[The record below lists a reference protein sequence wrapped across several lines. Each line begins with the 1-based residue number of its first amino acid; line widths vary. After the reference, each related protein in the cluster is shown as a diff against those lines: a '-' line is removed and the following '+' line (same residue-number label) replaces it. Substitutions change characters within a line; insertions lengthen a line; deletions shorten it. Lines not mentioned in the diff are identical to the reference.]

1 MALTFMTASLAL
13 TRLTA
18 KKLANS
24 VKSCFHCA
32 SLLELILLRTCSY
45 LFTSTLLID
54 VTMLIAIAAVL
65 IGLILLIWSADRFV
79 DGASATA
86 SHLGM
91 SPLLI
96 GLTIVA
102 FGTSA
107 PEMLVSTMAALDD
120 APGLAIGNAIG
131 SNIANIALVLGAT
144 ALVSPLPI
152 KGNLVRV
159 ELPIL
164 TLATMGAGIVL
175 LDYYLDAI
183 DSGLLLLGLV
193 VCLYLFKRY
202 QKDYSQA
209 ASQDH
214 SQDHS
219 QDKEKPL
226 AKMSLKVGIVW
237 LLVGLVLLALG
248 SRILVGGAVYIA
260 TSLGVSEMIIG
271 LTIIAIGTSLPE
283 LAASIM
289 SARKGQHG
297 IALGN
302 VIGSN
307 IFNLLGVMA
316 IPALISPVVIE
327 ADALWRDYGLMLM
340 LTLFILALGFKARRG
355 GHISRPIGGL
365 LLLIYVMYMFLLYT
379 IAR

>member
-24 VKSCFHCA
+24 VESCFHCA

-54 VTMLIAIAAVL
+54 ITMLIAIAAVL

-193 VCLYLFKRY
+193 VCLYLFTRY
-202 QKDYSQA
+202 QQDYSQE

-214 SQDHS
+214 SQDK
-219 QDKEKPL
+219 KEPL
-226 AKMSLKVGIVW
+226 TKMSLKVGIVW

>member
-1 MALTFMTASLAL
+1 
-13 TRLTA
+13 
-18 KKLANS
+18 
-24 VKSCFHCA
+24 
-32 SLLELILLRTCSY
+32 
-45 LFTSTLLID
+45 
-54 VTMLIAIAAVL
+54 MLIAIAAVL
-65 IGLILLIWSADRFV
+65 VGLGLLIWSADRFV

-91 SPLLI
+91 SPMLI

-107 PEMLVSTMAALDD
+107 PEMLVSTMAALDH

-144 ALVSPLPI
+144 ALVSPMPI
-152 KGNLVRV
+152 KGNLVRL

-164 TLATMGAGIVL
+164 TLATLGAGILL
-175 LDYYLDAI
+175 LDYYLDII
-183 DSGLLLLGLV
+183 DSALLLLGLV

-202 QKDYSQA
+202 Q
-209 ASQDH
+209 QDH
-214 SQDHS
+214 VE
-219 QDKEKPL
+219 DKIQPL
-226 AKMSLKVGIVW
+226 ANMSLKLGIIW
-237 LLVGLVLLALG
+237 LIVGLVLLALG
-248 SRILVGGAVYIA
+248 SRILVGGAIYIA
-260 TSLGVSEMIIG
+260 TDLGVSKMIIG

-302 VIGSN
+302 IIGSN

-316 IPALISPVVIE
+316 IPALINPVVIE
-327 ADALWRDYGLMLM
+327 ADALWRDYGLMLL
-340 LTLFILALGFKARRG
+340 LTLFMLALGFKARRG
-355 GHISRPIGGL
+355 GTISRLMGSL
-365 LLLIYVMYMFLLYT
+365 LLLIYVMYMLLLYT
-379 IAR
+379 NAT

>member
-1 MALTFMTASLAL
+1 
-13 TRLTA
+13 
-18 KKLANS
+18 
-24 VKSCFHCA
+24 
-32 SLLELILLRTCSY
+32 
-45 LFTSTLLID
+45 
-54 VTMLIAIAAVL
+54 MLIAIAAVL
-65 IGLILLIWSADRFV
+65 VGLGLLIWSADRFV

-91 SPLLI
+91 SPMLI

-107 PEMLVSTMAALDD
+107 PEMLVSTMAALDH

-144 ALVSPLPI
+144 ALVSPMPI
-152 KGNLVRV
+152 KGNLVRL

-164 TLATMGAGIVL
+164 TLATLGAGILL
-175 LDYYLDAI
+175 LDYYLDII
-183 DSGLLLLGLV
+183 DSALLLLGLV

-202 QKDYSQA
+202 Q
-209 ASQDH
+209 QDH
-214 SQDHS
+214 V
-219 QDKEKPL
+219 QDKIQPL
-226 AKMSLKVGIVW
+226 ANMSLKLGIIW
-237 LLVGLVLLALG
+237 LIVGLVLLALG
-248 SRILVGGAVYIA
+248 SRILVGGAIYIA
-260 TSLGVSEMIIG
+260 TDLGVSKMIIG

-302 VIGSN
+302 IIGSN

-316 IPALISPVVIE
+316 IPALINPVVIE
-327 ADALWRDYGLMLM
+327 ADALWRDYGLMLL
-340 LTLFILALGFKARRG
+340 LTLFMLALGFKARRG
-355 GHISRPIGGL
+355 GTISRLMGSL
-365 LLLIYVMYMFLLYT
+365 LLLIYVMYMLLLYT
-379 IAR
+379 NAT

>member
-1 MALTFMTASLAL
+1 MALTFMTTSLAL

-24 VKSCFHCA
+24 VESCFHCA

-175 LDYYLDAI
+175 LDYYLDAV

-202 QKDYSQA
+202 QQDYSQEA
-209 ASQDH
+209 

-237 LLVGLVLLALG
+237 LLVGLALLALG

-307 IFNLLGVMA
+307 VFNLLGVMA

-379 IAR
+379 NAR

>member
-1 MALTFMTASLAL
+1 
-13 TRLTA
+13 
-18 KKLANS
+18 
-24 VKSCFHCA
+24 
-32 SLLELILLRTCSY
+32 
-45 LFTSTLLID
+45 
-54 VTMLIAIAAVL
+54 MLIAIAAVL
-65 IGLILLIWSADRFV
+65 VGLGLLIWSADRFV

-91 SPLLI
+91 SPMLI

-107 PEMLVSTMAALDD
+107 PEMLVSTMAALDH

-144 ALVSPLPI
+144 ALVSPMPI
-152 KGNLVRV
+152 KGNLVRL

-164 TLATMGAGIVL
+164 TLATLGAGILL
-175 LDYYLDAI
+175 LDYYLDII
-183 DSGLLLLGLV
+183 DSALLLLGLV

-202 QKDYSQA
+202 Q
-209 ASQDH
+209 QDH
-214 SQDHS
+214 VE
-219 QDKEKPL
+219 DKIQPL
-226 AKMSLKVGIVW
+226 ANMSLKLGIIW
-237 LLVGLVLLALG
+237 LIVGLVLLALG
-248 SRILVGGAVYIA
+248 SRILVGGAIYIA
-260 TSLGVSEMIIG
+260 TDLGVSKMIIG

-302 VIGSN
+302 IIGSN

-316 IPALISPVVIE
+316 IPALINPVVIE
-327 ADALWRDYGLMLM
+327 ADALWRDYGLMLL

-355 GHISRPIGGL
+355 GTISRLMGSL

-379 IAR
+379 NAT

>member
-1 MALTFMTASLAL
+1 
-13 TRLTA
+13 
-18 KKLANS
+18 
-24 VKSCFHCA
+24 
-32 SLLELILLRTCSY
+32 
-45 LFTSTLLID
+45 
-54 VTMLIAIAAVL
+54 MLIAIAAVL
-65 IGLILLIWSADRFV
+65 VGLGLLIWSADRFV

-91 SPLLI
+91 SPMLI

-107 PEMLVSTMAALDD
+107 PEMLVSTMAALDH

-144 ALVSPLPI
+144 ALVSPMPI
-152 KGNLVRV
+152 KGNLVRL

-164 TLATMGAGIVL
+164 TLATLGAGILL
-175 LDYYLDAI
+175 LDYYLDII
-183 DSGLLLLGLV
+183 DSALLLLGLV

-202 QKDYSQA
+202 Q
-209 ASQDH
+209 QDH
-214 SQDHS
+214 VE
-219 QDKEKPL
+219 DKIQPL
-226 AKMSLKVGIVW
+226 ANMSLKLGIIW
-237 LLVGLVLLALG
+237 LIVGLVLLALG
-248 SRILVGGAVYIA
+248 SRILVGGAIYIA
-260 TSLGVSEMIIG
+260 TDLGVSKMIIG

-302 VIGSN
+302 IIGSN
-307 IFNLLGVMA
+307 VFNLLGVMA
-316 IPALISPVVIE
+316 IPALINPVVIE
-327 ADALWRDYGLMLM
+327 ADALWRDYGLMLL

-355 GHISRPIGGL
+355 GTISRLMGSL
-365 LLLIYVMYMFLLYT
+365 LLLIYVMYMLLLYT
-379 IAR
+379 NAT

>member
-1 MALTFMTASLAL
+1 
-13 TRLTA
+13 
-18 KKLANS
+18 
-24 VKSCFHCA
+24 
-32 SLLELILLRTCSY
+32 
-45 LFTSTLLID
+45 
-54 VTMLIAIAAVL
+54 MLIAIAAVL
-65 IGLILLIWSADRFV
+65 VGLGLLIWSADRFV

-91 SPLLI
+91 SPMLI

-107 PEMLVSTMAALDD
+107 PEMLVSTMAALDH

-144 ALVSPLPI
+144 ALVSPMPI
-152 KGNLVRV
+152 KGNLVRL

-164 TLATMGAGIVL
+164 TLATLGAGILL
-175 LDYYLDAI
+175 LDYYLDII
-183 DSGLLLLGLV
+183 DSTLLLLGLV

-202 QKDYSQA
+202 Q
-209 ASQDH
+209 QDH
-214 SQDHS
+214 VE
-219 QDKEKPL
+219 DKIQPL
-226 AKMSLKVGIVW
+226 ANMSLKLGIIW
-237 LLVGLVLLALG
+237 LIVGLVLLALG
-248 SRILVGGAVYIA
+248 SRILVGGAIFIA
-260 TSLGVSEMIIG
+260 TDLGVSKMIIG

-302 VIGSN
+302 IIGSN

-316 IPALISPVVIE
+316 IPALINPVVIE
-327 ADALWRDYGLMLM
+327 ADALWRDYGLMLL

-355 GHISRPIGGL
+355 GTISRLMGSL
-365 LLLIYVMYMFLLYT
+365 LLLIYVMYMLLLYT
-379 IAR
+379 NAT

>member
-1 MALTFMTASLAL
+1 MALTFMTTSLAL

-24 VKSCFHCA
+24 VESCFHCA

-202 QKDYSQA
+202 QQDYSQEA
-209 ASQDH
+209 

-237 LLVGLVLLALG
+237 LLVGLALLALG

-379 IAR
+379 NAR

>member
-1 MALTFMTASLAL
+1 MALTFMTTSLAL

-24 VKSCFHCA
+24 VESCFHCA

-54 VTMLIAIAAVL
+54 ITMLIAIAAVL

-175 LDYYLDAI
+175 LDYYLDAV
-183 DSGLLLLGLV
+183 DGGLLLLGLV

-202 QKDYSQA
+202 QQDYSQA

-214 SQDHS
+214 L

>member
-24 VKSCFHCA
+24 VESCFHCA

-214 SQDHS
+214 L

-237 LLVGLVLLALG
+237 LLVGLALLALG

>member
-1 MALTFMTASLAL
+1 
-13 TRLTA
+13 
-18 KKLANS
+18 
-24 VKSCFHCA
+24 
-32 SLLELILLRTCSY
+32 
-45 LFTSTLLID
+45 
-54 VTMLIAIAAVL
+54 MLIAIAAVL

-86 SHLGM
+86 GHLGM
-91 SPLLI
+91 SPMLI

-107 PEMLVSTMAALDD
+107 PEMLVSTMAALDH

-164 TLATMGAGIVL
+164 TLATIGAGIVL
-175 LDYYLDAI
+175 MDYYLDVI
-183 DSGLLLLGLV
+183 DSGMLLLGLI

-202 QKDYSQA
+202 QPEG
-209 ASQDH
+209 SQDP
-214 SQDHS
+214 
-219 QDKEKPL
+219 KEPL

-237 LLVGLVLLALG
+237 LLVGLALLALG

-327 ADALWRDYGLMLM
+327 ADALWRDYGLMLV
-340 LTLFILALGFKARRG
+340 LTLFMLALGFNARRG
-355 GHISRPIGGL
+355 GHISRPMGGL

-379 IAR
+379 NAR

>member
-1 MALTFMTASLAL
+1 MALTFMTTSLAL

-24 VKSCFHCA
+24 VESCFHCA

-54 VTMLIAIAAVL
+54 ITMLIAIAAVL

-107 PEMLVSTMAALDD
+107 PEMLVSTMAALDN

-193 VCLYLFKRY
+193 VCLYLFTRY
-202 QKDYSQA
+202 QQDYSQE

-214 SQDHS
+214 SQDK
-219 QDKEKPL
+219 KEPL
-226 AKMSLKVGIVW
+226 TKMSLKVGIVW

>member
-1 MALTFMTASLAL
+1 MALTFMTTSLAL

-107 PEMLVSTMAALDD
+107 PEMLVSIMAALDD

-202 QKDYSQA
+202 QQDYSQE

-214 SQDHS
+214 SQDK
-219 QDKEKPL
+219 KEPL

-260 TSLGVSEMIIG
+260 TLLGVSEMIIG

>member
-1 MALTFMTASLAL
+1 MALTFMTTSLAL

-24 VKSCFHCA
+24 VESCFHCA

-54 VTMLIAIAAVL
+54 ITMLIAIAAVL

-202 QKDYSQA
+202 QQDYSQE
-209 ASQDH
+209 ASK
-214 SQDHS
+214 DHS

-237 LLVGLVLLALG
+237 LLVGLALLALG

-379 IAR
+379 NAR

>member
-1 MALTFMTASLAL
+1 MALTFMTTSLAL

-24 VKSCFHCA
+24 VESCFHCA

-54 VTMLIAIAAVL
+54 ITMLIAIAAVL

-214 SQDHS
+214 SQD
-219 QDKEKPL
+219 KEKPL

-237 LLVGLVLLALG
+237 LLVGLVLLAHML
-248 SRILVGGAVYIA
+248 LK
-260 TSLGVSEMIIG
+260 SL
-271 LTIIAIGTSLPE
+271 
-283 LAASIM
+283 
-289 SARKGQHG
+289 
-297 IALGN
+297 
-302 VIGSN
+302 
-307 IFNLLGVMA
+307 
-316 IPALISPVVIE
+316 
-327 ADALWRDYGLMLM
+327 
-340 LTLFILALGFKARRG
+340 
-355 GHISRPIGGL
+355 
-365 LLLIYVMYMFLLYT
+365 
-379 IAR
+379 

>member
-1 MALTFMTASLAL
+1 
-13 TRLTA
+13 
-18 KKLANS
+18 
-24 VKSCFHCA
+24 
-32 SLLELILLRTCSY
+32 
-45 LFTSTLLID
+45 
-54 VTMLIAIAAVL
+54 MLIAIAAVL
-65 IGLILLIWSADRFV
+65 VGLGLLIWSADRFV

-91 SPLLI
+91 SPMLI

-107 PEMLVSTMAALDD
+107 PEMLVSTMAALDH

-144 ALVSPLPI
+144 ALVSPMPI
-152 KGNLVRV
+152 KGNLVRL

-164 TLATMGAGIVL
+164 TLATLGAGILL
-175 LDYYLDAI
+175 LDYYLDII
-183 DSGLLLLGLV
+183 DSTLLLLGLV

-202 QKDYSQA
+202 Q
-209 ASQDH
+209 QDH
-214 SQDHS
+214 VE
-219 QDKEKPL
+219 DKIQPL
-226 AKMSLKVGIVW
+226 ANMSLKLGIIW
-237 LLVGLVLLALG
+237 LIVGLVLLALG
-248 SRILVGGAVYIA
+248 SRILVGGAIYIA
-260 TSLGVSEMIIG
+260 TDLGVSKMIIG

-302 VIGSN
+302 IIGSN

-316 IPALISPVVIE
+316 IPALINPVVIE
-327 ADALWRDYGLMLM
+327 ADALWRDYGLMLL

-355 GHISRPIGGL
+355 GTISRLMGSL
-365 LLLIYVMYMFLLYT
+365 LLLIYVMYMLLLYT
-379 IAR
+379 NAT

>member
-1 MALTFMTASLAL
+1 MALTFMTTSLAL

-24 VKSCFHCA
+24 VESCFHCA

-54 VTMLIAIAAVL
+54 ITMLIAIAAVL
-65 IGLILLIWSADRFV
+65 IGLILIIWSADRFV

-164 TLATMGAGIVL
+164 TLATTGAGIVL

-202 QKDYSQA
+202 QQDYSQE

-214 SQDHS
+214 SQDK
-219 QDKEKPL
+219 KEPL

>member
-24 VKSCFHCA
+24 VESCFHCA

-175 LDYYLDAI
+175 LDYYLDAV
-183 DSGLLLLGLV
+183 DGGLLLLGLV

-202 QKDYSQA
+202 QQDYSQA
-209 ASQDH
+209 A

-379 IAR
+379 NAR

>member
-1 MALTFMTASLAL
+1 MALTFMTTSLAL

-24 VKSCFHCA
+24 VESCFHCA

-54 VTMLIAIAAVL
+54 ITMLIAIAAVL

-175 LDYYLDAI
+175 LDYYLDAV
-183 DSGLLLLGLV
+183 DGGLLLLGLV

-202 QKDYSQA
+202 QQDYSQA

-214 SQDHS
+214 L

-379 IAR
+379 NAR

>member
-1 MALTFMTASLAL
+1 
-13 TRLTA
+13 
-18 KKLANS
+18 
-24 VKSCFHCA
+24 
-32 SLLELILLRTCSY
+32 
-45 LFTSTLLID
+45 
-54 VTMLIAIAAVL
+54 MLIAIAAVL
-65 IGLILLIWSADRFV
+65 VGLGLLIWSADRFV

-91 SPLLI
+91 SPMLI

-107 PEMLVSTMAALDD
+107 PEMLVSTMAALDH

-144 ALVSPLPI
+144 ALVSPMPI
-152 KGNLVRV
+152 KGNLVRL

-164 TLATMGAGIVL
+164 TLATLGAGILL
-175 LDYYLDAI
+175 LDYYLDII
-183 DSGLLLLGLV
+183 DSALLLLGLV

-202 QKDYSQA
+202 Q
-209 ASQDH
+209 QDH
-214 SQDHS
+214 V
-219 QDKEKPL
+219 QDKIQPL
-226 AKMSLKVGIVW
+226 ANMSLKLGIIW
-237 LLVGLVLLALG
+237 LIVGLVLLALG
-248 SRILVGGAVYIA
+248 SRILVGGAIYIA
-260 TSLGVSEMIIG
+260 TDLGVSKMIIG

-302 VIGSN
+302 IIGSN

-316 IPALISPVVIE
+316 IPALINPVVIE
-327 ADALWRDYGLMLM
+327 ADALWRDYGLMLL

-355 GHISRPIGGL
+355 GTISRLMGSL

-379 IAR
+379 NAT

>member
-1 MALTFMTASLAL
+1 MAFTFMTASLAL

-24 VKSCFHCA
+24 VESCFHCA

-54 VTMLIAIAAVL
+54 ITMLIAIAAVL

-175 LDYYLDAI
+175 LDYYLDAV

-202 QKDYSQA
+202 QQDYSQA
-209 ASQDH
+209 A

-237 LLVGLVLLALG
+237 LLVGLALLALG

>member
-1 MALTFMTASLAL
+1 
-13 TRLTA
+13 
-18 KKLANS
+18 
-24 VKSCFHCA
+24 
-32 SLLELILLRTCSY
+32 
-45 LFTSTLLID
+45 
-54 VTMLIAIAAVL
+54 MLIAIAAIL
-65 IGLILLIWSADRFV
+65 IGLGLLIWSADRFV
-79 DGASATA
+79 DGASSTA
-86 SHLGM
+86 GHLGM
-91 SPLLI
+91 SPMLI

-152 KGNLVRV
+152 RGNLVRV

-164 TLATMGAGIVL
+164 TIATIGAGIIL
-175 LDYYLDAI
+175 LDYYLDII
-183 DSGLLLLGLV
+183 DSVILLFGLV

-202 QKDYSQA
+202 QQEHPEDQV
-209 ASQDH
+209 
-214 SQDHS
+214 
-219 QDKEKPL
+219 EPL
-226 AKMSLKVGIVW
+226 ANMSLKIGIMW
-237 LLVGLVLLALG
+237 LGIGLIVLALG
-248 SRILVGGAVYIA
+248 SRILVGGAIYIA
-260 TSLGVSEMIIG
+260 TNLGVSEMIIG

-283 LAASIM
+283 LAASVM

-302 VIGSN
+302 IIGSN

-327 ADALWRDYGLMLM
+327 ADSLWRDYGLMLA
-340 LTLFILALGFKARRG
+340 LTLFVFAIGFKARDG
-355 GHISRPIGGL
+355 GTISRFAGSL
-365 LLLIYVMYMFLLYT
+365 LLLVYVMYMLLLYT
-379 IAR
+379 NAT

>member
-1 MALTFMTASLAL
+1 
-13 TRLTA
+13 
-18 KKLANS
+18 
-24 VKSCFHCA
+24 
-32 SLLELILLRTCSY
+32 
-45 LFTSTLLID
+45 
-54 VTMLIAIAAVL
+54 MLIAIAAVL
-65 IGLILLIWSADRFV
+65 VGLGLLIWSADRFV

-91 SPLLI
+91 SPMLI

-107 PEMLVSTMAALDD
+107 PEMLVSTMAALDH

-152 KGNLVRV
+152 KGNLVRL

-164 TLATMGAGIVL
+164 TLATLGAGILL
-175 LDYYLDAI
+175 LDYYLDII
-183 DSGLLLLGLV
+183 DSALLLLGLV

-202 QKDYSQA
+202 Q
-209 ASQDH
+209 QDH
-214 SQDHS
+214 VE
-219 QDKEKPL
+219 DKIQPL
-226 AKMSLKVGIVW
+226 ANMSLKLGIIW
-237 LLVGLVLLALG
+237 LIVGLVLLALG
-248 SRILVGGAVYIA
+248 SRILVGGAIYIA
-260 TSLGVSEMIIG
+260 TDLGVSKMIIG

-297 IALGN
+297 IAIGN
-302 VIGSN
+302 IIGSN

-316 IPALISPVVIE
+316 IPALINPVVIE
-327 ADALWRDYGLMLM
+327 ADALWRDYGLMLL

-355 GHISRPIGGL
+355 GTISRLMGSL
-365 LLLIYVMYMFLLYT
+365 LLLIYVMYMLLLYT
-379 IAR
+379 NAT

>member
-24 VKSCFHCA
+24 VESCFHCA

-54 VTMLIAIAAVL
+54 ITMLIAIAAVL

-175 LDYYLDAI
+175 LDYYLDAV

-202 QKDYSQA
+202 QQDYSQKA
-209 ASQDH
+209 

-237 LLVGLVLLALG
+237 LLVGLALLALG